1 VHLQHQEER
10 GYYRPKEGKSAACL
24 WVISQLISVAAKKL
38 KDRIKADHTKAKSD
52 YHMVKNDLVVQ
63 FGEAILGDDAFMTVK
78 AGDDNSKV
86 KVAEVAG
93 TKGMYCDVNWNPHG
107 VSTSSRQES
116 DTISDVGGINWR
128 RNTAA
133 GAGFSGELLV
143 SGIGPSTQFELTRTI
158 SLAKTLTTDEVNH
171 KSWDLRAS
179 VEPLVDLSAQQAGSI
194 LAYSWTTFYLAQST
208 DAFDHFFKT
217 VVDPVWLEET
227 NNVVAEELRDARS
240 TGQTGAWRIFHRV
253 TERVRQKGA
262 IRNEPADNH
271 DPVKK
276 DPLPVGVDAASNAEL
291 VRYLLPLINFTELL
305 PINEP
310 SQLVGAIAGPLREV
324 FPMLEYAS
332 NDGLVMAL
340 ANLLMAYVVGH

>member
-1 VHLQHQEER
+1 
-10 GYYRPKEGKSAACL
+10 
-24 WVISQLISVAAKKL
+24 
-38 KDRIKADHTKAKSD
+38 
-52 YHMVKNDLVVQ
+52 
-63 FGEAILGDDAFMTVK
+63 
-78 AGDDNSKV
+78 
-86 KVAEVAG
+86 
-93 TKGMYCDVNWNPHG
+93 
-107 VSTSSRQES
+107 
-116 DTISDVGGINWR
+116 
-128 RNTAA
+128 
-133 GAGFSGELLV
+133 
-143 SGIGPSTQFELTRTI
+143 
-158 SLAKTLTTDEVNH
+158 LAKTLTTDEVNH

-179 VEPLVDLSAQQAGSI
+179 VEPLVDLSAQQAGLI

-262 IRNEPADNH
+262 IRNEPTDNH

-291 VRYLLPLINFTELL
+291 VRYLLPLIDFTELL